1 MRGRSDATVE
11 AGGSFRDM
19 ASTNLQVTSSA
30 FGHGSTIPVQ
40 FTAEG
45 DDIPP
50 PLAWSPPPPGTRS
63 IAILVEDPDAPNP
76 DAPQRT
82 FVHWIVTGIPA
93 VVTSINGDLPAGA
106 VAGTNDVGERAWT
119 GPNPPIGR
127 HRYFFR
133 VFALDIELD
142 GQGMTKPELLA
153 AIKGHVLA
161 QGELIGTYERAAD
174 LRSEKHGVVRTHRGY
189 R

>member
-1 MRGRSDATVE
+1 MT
-11 AGGSFRDM
+11 
-19 ASTNLQVTSSA
+19 LQVMSSA
-30 FGHGSTIPVQ
+30 FGHGSWIPVQ

-45 DDIPP
+45 SDVAP
-50 PLAWSPPPPGTRS
+50 PLAWSPPPPGTKS
-63 IAILVEDPDAPNP
+63 IALLVEDPDAPNP
-76 DAPQRT
+76 DAPERT

-93 VVTSINGDLPAGA
+93 VVTSLDGELPEGA
-106 VAGTNDVGERAWT
+106 VAGTNDAGERAYM

-133 VFALDIELD
+133 VFALDIELREP
-142 GQGMTKPELLA
+142 GMTKQDLLA

-161 QGELIGTYERAAD
+161 HGELIGTYERAPD
-174 LRSEKHGVVRTHRGY
+174 FHSMVHGVPRTHRGY

>member
-1 MRGRSDATVE
+1 
-11 AGGSFRDM
+11 M
-19 ASTNLQVTSSA
+19 ASKNLQVSSSA
-30 FGHGSTIPVQ
+30 FANGATIPVE

-45 DDIPP
+45 DDTPP
-50 PLAWSPPPPGTRS
+50 PLSWSPPPPGTRS
-63 IAILVEDPDAPNP
+63 VALLVEDPDAPNP

-93 VVTSINGDLPAGA
+93 VVTSIDSNLPTGA
-106 VAGTNDVGERAWT
+106 VAGTNDMGERAWA

-133 VFALDIELD
+133 VFALDIDLDDAGLNKSEL
-142 GQGMTKPELLA
+142 MS

-161 QGELIGTYERAAD
+161 QGELIGTYERAVD
-174 LRSEKHGVVRTHRGY
+174 FRSEAHAPHTHGYHR
-189 R
+189 

>member
-1 MRGRSDATVE
+1 
-11 AGGSFRDM
+11 M
-19 ASTNLQVTSSA
+19 ASTNLQVTSPA
-30 FGHGSTIPVQ
+30 FGHGATIPVQ

-45 DDIPP
+45 DDVPP
-50 PLAWSPPPPGTRS
+50 PLSWSPPPPGTCTV
-63 IAILVEDPDAPNP
+63 ALLVEDPDAPNP

-93 VVTSINGDLPAGA
+93 VVTSIDGSLPTGA
-106 VAGTNDVGERAWT
+106 VAGTNDMGERAWA

-133 VFALDIELD
+133 VFALDIDLD
-142 GQGMTKPELLA
+142 GPGINKSELMS

-174 LRSEKHGVVRTHRGY
+174 FRAEQHGPERTQRGFHR
-189 R
+189 

>member
-1 MRGRSDATVE
+1 
-11 AGGSFRDM
+11 M
-19 ASTNLQVTSSA
+19 ASTPLTVSSPA
-30 FGHGSTIPVQ
+30 FEHGSTIPAQ

-63 IAILVEDPDAPNP
+63 VALLVEDPDAPNP
-76 DAPQRT
+76 DAPTRT

-93 VVTSINGDLPAGA
+93 AVTSITGELPTGA
-106 VAGTNDVGERAWT
+106 VPGTNDLGDHAWA

-133 VFALDIELD
+133 LFALDIELVAP
-142 GQGMTKPELLA
+142 GITKLELLA
-153 AIKGHVLA
+153 AIRGHVLA
-161 QGELIGTYERAAD
+161 QGELIGTYERAHDFRWERPGA
-174 LRSEKHGVVRTHRGY
+174 SRTHRGY
-189 R
+189 

>member
-1 MRGRSDATVE
+1 
-11 AGGSFRDM
+11 M
-19 ASTNLQVTSSA
+19 ASTTLTVTSPA
-30 FGHGSTIPVQ
+30 FRHGATIPVQ

-63 IAILVEDPDAPNP
+63 VAILVEDPDAPNP

-82 FVHWIVTGIPA
+82 FVHWIVTSIPA
-93 VVTSINGDLPAGA
+93 VVTSLTGGGLPTGA
-106 VAGTNDVGERAWT
+106 VAGTNDLGERAWA

-133 VFALDIELD
+133 VFALDVELD

-153 AIKGHVLA
+153 AIEGHVLA
-161 QGELIGTYERAAD
+161 QGELIGTYERAVD
-174 LRSEKHGVVRTHRGY
+174 FRSEVRPRPRSHRGY

>member
-1 MRGRSDATVE
+1 MTPGTGTLA
-11 AGGSFRDM
+11 FDM
-19 ASTNLQVTSSA
+19 APTTLTVSSPA
-30 FGHGSTIPVQ
+30 FKHGATIPVQ

-45 DDIPP
+45 DDVPP

-76 DAPQRT
+76 DAPTRA

-93 VVTSINGDLPAGA
+93 AISSIDGYDGYLPTGA
-106 VAGTNDVGERAWT
+106 VEGTNDRGERAWT

-127 HRYFFR
+127 HRYSFR
-133 VFALDIELD
+133 VFALDVELV
-142 GQGMTKPELLA
+142 GQGMTKRELLA
-153 AIKGHVLA
+153 AINGHVLA
-161 QGELIGTYERAAD
+161 QGELIGTYERAPD
-174 LRSEKHGVVRTHRGY
+174 YRSEEQGVAQRPRGY